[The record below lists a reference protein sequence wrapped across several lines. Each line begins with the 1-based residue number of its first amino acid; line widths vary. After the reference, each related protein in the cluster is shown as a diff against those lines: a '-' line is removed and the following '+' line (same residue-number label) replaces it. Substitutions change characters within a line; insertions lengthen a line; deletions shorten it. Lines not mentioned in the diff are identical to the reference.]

1 MEEKEAQLQ
10 TQVERRDEADKAAAA
25 AKEQYREEY
34 AKRVAVEQAQQDT
47 RRTWAA
53 EKRKRESIEQELVVL
68 QGRFE
73 EREAEMLS
81 KLEEQLSKRGDL
93 TKKETKEILKSLKAE
108 LKVKWESALLDA
120 RQSAMERVG
129 SED

>member
-1 MEEKEAQLQ
+1 MEQSIAEF
-10 TQVERRDEADKAAAA
+10 
-25 AKEQYREEY
+25 AK
-34 AKRVAVEQAQQDT
+34 
-47 RRTWAA
+47 
-53 EKRKRESIEQELVVL
+53 
-68 QGRFE
+68 

-93 TKKETKEILKSLKAE
+93 TKKETKEILKSLKAD